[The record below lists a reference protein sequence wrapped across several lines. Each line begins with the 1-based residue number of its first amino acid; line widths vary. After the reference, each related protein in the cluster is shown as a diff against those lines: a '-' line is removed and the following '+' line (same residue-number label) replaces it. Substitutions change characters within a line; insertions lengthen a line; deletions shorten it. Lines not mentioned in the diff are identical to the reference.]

1 MGIQEA
7 EKRVC
12 RCAVKAMARKD
23 SVKLLFFLPT
33 YTFGGAERTSLN
45 LLSGINRDKYSICLI
60 TSKSIFAYFE
70 HLHPEQFIPLEDLG
84 IASWFDTSG
93 RFLRDIKKTA
103 LLLKREKPDLAF
115 GMMHYPSSLLV
126 FAKKWHRIR
135 AKVIASPRGPS
146 TEYLR
151 HFEKNF
157 FRKAYLK
164 WIFNFFC
171 RNADKLV
178 VASGGMKEECIRD
191 YSADPFKIAVIPNS
205 IDIEDIRKRYEE
217 PTGVEIPPGYLLLSS
232 SGRIEKEKN
241 MSLLLK
247 AFAAARMQTAM
258 KLMIIGGGTEKEN
271 LRGLAQTLNI
281 EGDVIFTGHQD
292 NPYKF
297 IKKSD
302 IYVHTCLFEG
312 FANSIIEALACG
324 VPVISIDC
332 PYGPRDIISNG
343 ENGFLVPMNDKE
355 ALVKAILIT
364 AGNRELRTV
373 MGEKGYARAKDFPV
387 KKMADGYEKVFNEL
401 I

>member
-1 MGIQEA
+1 
-7 EKRVC
+7 
-12 RCAVKAMARKD
+12 
-23 SVKLLFFLPT
+23 
-33 YTFGGAERTSLN
+33 
-45 LLSGINRDKYSICLI
+45 
-60 TSKSIFAYFE
+60 
-70 HLHPEQFIPLEDLG
+70 
-84 IASWFDTSG
+84 
-93 RFLRDIKKTA
+93 
-103 LLLKREKPDLAF
+103 
-115 GMMHYPSSLLV
+115 
-126 FAKKWHRIR
+126 
-135 AKVIASPRGPS
+135 
-146 TEYLR
+146 
-151 HFEKNF
+151 
-157 FRKAYLK
+157 
-164 WIFNFFC
+164 
-171 RNADKLV
+171 
-178 VASGGMKEECIRD
+178 MKEECIRD

>member
-1 MGIQEA
+1 MDIQKT
-7 EKRVC
+7 EKRFC
-12 RCAVKAMARKD
+12 RCAVIVMQRED

-33 YTFGGAERTSLN
+33 FTFGGAERTSLN
-45 LLSGINRDKYSICLI
+45 LLNGITRDKYRICLI
-60 TSKSIFAYFE
+60 TSKNIFPYFE
-70 HLHPEQFIPLEDLG
+70 HLQPEKFIPLEELG
-84 IASWFDTSG
+84 TASWFGSFG
-93 RFLRDIKKTA
+93 SFLRDVKKTA

-126 FAKKWHRIR
+126 FAKKLNGLPV
-135 AKVIASPRGPS
+135 KVIASPRGPS

-164 WIFNFFC
+164 RIFKYFC

-191 YSADPFKIAVIPNS
+191 YSADPLKIAVIPNS
-205 IDIEDIRKRYEE
+205 VDIEDIRKRYDE
-217 PTGVEIPPGYLLLSS
+217 PTGVEIPPGYLVLSS
-232 SGRIEKEKN
+232 SGRLEKEKN
-241 MSLLLK
+241 MSLLLN
-247 AFAAARMQTAM
+247 AFAAARMQTKM
-258 KLMIIGGGTEKEN
+258 KLIIIGGGTEREN
-271 LRGLAQTLNI
+271 LAALAQRLNI
-281 EGDVIFTGHQD
+281 QGDVIFTGHQN
-292 NPYKF
+292 NPFKF

-324 VPVISIDC
+324 VAVISIDC

-343 ENGFLVPMNDKE
+343 ENGFLVPMNDE
-355 ALVKAILIT
+355 QALVKAILTT
-364 AGNRELRTV
+364 AGSHELRTV
-373 MGEKGYARAKDFPV
+373 MVEKGHERADDFSV
-387 KKMADGYEKVFNEL
+387 KKMADGYEKVFGEL

>member
-1 MGIQEA
+1 
-7 EKRVC
+7 
-12 RCAVKAMARKD
+12 MARNNT
-23 SVKLLFFLPT
+23 VKLLFFLPT
-33 YTFGGAERTSLN
+33 FTFGGAERTSLN
-45 LLSGINRDKYSICLI
+45 LLSGIDRDKYRICLV
-60 TSKSIFAYFE
+60 TSRTIFAYFE
-70 HLHPEQFIPLEDLG
+70 HLQPEQFIPLEDLG
-84 IASWFDTSG
+84 IASWFDTFG
-93 RFLRDIKKTA
+93 KFLRDIQKTA

-126 FAKKWHRIR
+126 FAKKWHRLP

-191 YSADPFKIAVIPNS
+191 YSADPLKIAVIPNS

-232 SGRIEKEKN
+232 SGRIEREKN
-241 MSLLLK
+241 MPFLLK
-247 AFAAARMQTAM
+247 AFAVAGKQADM
-258 KLMIIGGGTEKEN
+258 KLIIIGDGTEREN
-271 LRGLAQTLNI
+271 LQRLTQTLHI
-281 EGDVIFTGHQD
+281 QEDIIFTGHQN

-332 PYGPRDIISNG
+332 PYGPRDIIRNG
-343 ENGFLVPMNDKE
+343 ENGSLVPIDDEK
-355 ALVKAILIT
+355 ALVKAILDL
-364 AGNRELRTV
+364 AGNRELRIA
-373 MGEKGYARAKDFPV
+373 MGKRGSARAMDFSI
-387 KKMADGYEKVFNEL
+387 KKMVAGYEGVFDGL
-401 I
+401 APRVI